1 MTVDLFKEFIP
12 DLTYKKEYILT
23 EDNEKDYA
31 PYIANMALS
40 HYMDCILYV
49 NQMNQY
55 PFLDKKMQ
63 YDYLF
68 YSIRKNKR
76 YTKWI
81 KKKKS
86 DLLNAIKE
94 YYSVSE
100 TKAKEIYEILTPTQQ
115 EAIMERINK
124 GGTTK

>member
-100 TKAKEIYEILTPTQQ
+100 TKAKEIYEILNPDFVEKSGFLYDT
-115 EAIMERINK
+115 IGIWK
-124 GGTTK
+124 